1 MHISPSPTFSI
12 HPELVFVAS
21 IHSTN
26 TLMKFMFSYVC
37 WLQYFGV
44 YSCWFCCRE
53 IRNENQSGEPQLN
66 KNNNKTEF
74 NLKNKKYSKQNG
86 NWTPEN
92 KFKTNEIYAHL
103 DSFHLNTMHI
113 LWGYLTDGCMLFYR
127 LITPTVL
134 YSIAFKWKCQ
144 LFCESISKKAHR
156 RTQCAKINQKFT
168 HSKHFKR
175 GKVN

>member
-1 MHISPSPTFSI
+1 MHIAPSPTFSI

-26 TLMKFMFSYVC
+26 MLMKYMFSYIC

-92 KFKTNEIYAHL
+92 KLKTNEIYAHL

-113 LWGYLTDGCMLFYR
+113 LWEYLTDGCMLFYR
-127 LITPTVL
+127 LITPTVF
-134 YSIAFKWKCQ
+134 AFHSVQMEMPTFLWIHQ
-144 LFCESISKKAHR
+144 QKKHTDAH
-156 RTQCAKINQKFT
+156 NVQK
-168 HSKHFKR
+168 
-175 GKVN
+175 